1 MCTRA
6 VGGLAHFF
14 EEEGVPTTQI
24 SLVRLHT
31 ERINPPRALWV
42 SFELGRPLGIPD
54 DPPFQKRVLLAALKL
69 LEAPDGPLIED
80 FPEDVPVST
89 DDITALACPVNFTQ
103 DGTDLEETE
112 QLYAAFKRE
121 LVTLRPWYDIAV
133 EKRGRTTVGSSGM
146 DIDAIG
152 DFVYSFLSDSVPE
165 NPRDDMPVTNALKLA
180 ADDLKAYYF
189 EGITAQ
195 PGQEHASSQTLS
207 DWFWHETVAAK
218 VMMAI
223 KDRYENS
230 EDRALRIASR
240 AFIVPRAVTSNQ
252 AT

>member
-31 ERINPPRALWV
+31 ECINPPRALWV
-42 SFELGRPLGIPD
+42 PFELGRPLGIPD
-54 DPPFQKRVLLAALKL
+54 DPTFQKRVLLAALKL

-89 DDITALACPVNFTQ
+89 DDITALACPVNFTR
-103 DGTDLEETE
+103 DRVDLGETE
-112 QLYAAFKRE
+112 QLYTAFKRE
-121 LVTLRPWYDIAV
+121 ITALRPWYDIAV
-133 EKRGRTTVGSSGM
+133 EKRGRTTVGSSG
-146 DIDAIG
+146 IDLDTIG
-152 DFVYSFLSDSVPE
+152 DFIYSFLRDSALE
-165 NPRDDMPVTNALKLA
+165 NPRDDIPVTNTLKLA

-207 DWFWHETVAAK
+207 DWFWQETVAAK
-218 VMMAI
+218 VMLAI
-223 KDRYENS
+223 KDAYENS
-230 EDRALRIASR
+230 EDRPLRIASR
-240 AFIVPRAVTSNQ
+240 AFLVPRAVASDRTK
-252 AT
+252 